1 MPMRF
6 ALAIAI
12 TVFGSALFVGYEV
25 LRPAQIINR
34 DALLAIPNGEA
45 RPVSELTKADF
56 SRVCILQ
63 PYQNRVQTDHGELDL
78 ARANAHL
85 SAIEYA
91 GDEGRWALILIADAA
106 IELVV
111 FNRSSKLDLMAVQQ
125 LQSTDAAAL
134 LPIGFVPMNCAA
146 GNRAALSKIGFGER
160 TYVVL
165 GEVS

>member
-1 MPMRF
+1 MRF

-12 TVFGSALFVGYEV
+12 TVFGSALIVGYEV

-34 DALLAIPNGEA
+34 DALLAIPAGGA
-45 RPVSELTKADF
+45 RPVSELAKADF

-63 PYQNRVQTDHGELDL
+63 PYQNRVQAENGELDL
-78 ARANAHL
+78 SRANAHL

-91 GDEGRWALILIADAA
+91 GDEVHWALIFIADAA

-111 FNRSSKLDLMAVQQ
+111 FNRSSKLDLMAVRQ

-134 LPIGFVPMNCAA
+134 LPVGFVPMNCAA

-165 GEVS
+165 GEAS